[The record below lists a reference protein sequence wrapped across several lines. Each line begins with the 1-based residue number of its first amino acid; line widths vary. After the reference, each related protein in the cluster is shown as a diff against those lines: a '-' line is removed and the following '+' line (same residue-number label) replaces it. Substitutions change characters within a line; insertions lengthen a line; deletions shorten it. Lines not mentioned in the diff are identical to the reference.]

1 MDLILDADGLI
12 KLERAGLLA
21 QVAQTFSCVIPDA
34 VYNEAV
40 TQGKARMYPDAEAI
54 EEVVRQFIS
63 VNYQGQLHQYP
74 MDDANVRLGTGEKA
88 VLALYSQAQE
98 GVIVSDD
105 RSFLSLLSRHDI
117 PFLVPAA
124 LIVIMVKQGKLSYE
138 AAKVALNRLRPWIRE
153 AVYRLAMQDLEG

>member
-34 VYNEAV
+34 VYDEAV
-40 TQGKARMYPDAEAI
+40 TQGKAKMYPDAEAI

-63 VNYQGQLHQYP
+63 VKSQRQPHQHP
-74 MDDANVRLGTGEKA
+74 LDEASLRLGAGEKA
-88 VLALYSQAQE
+88 VLTLYFQEQE

-124 LIVIMVKQGKLSYE
+124 LIVVMVRQGKLSFE
-138 AAKVALNRLRPWIRE
+138 AAKLALNRLRPWIRE
-153 AVYRLAMQDLEG
+153 AVYRLATQDLEG